1 MNMRVGTTAI
11 AAMLATGA
19 LGLAAA
25 DAHPQKASHVTTK
38 VKIRYK
44 APVNEYSPDTGFT
57 GTVTAKKGCDA
68 KRTVKLS
75 HYGKTKTS
83 KKGAFAFG
91 VSTSGANPG
100 KYKVKVLSDKRDDV
114 ICDAVEATLT
124 VK

>member
-1 MNMRVGTTAI
+1 MHKRIGTTAI
-11 AAMLATGA
+11 AAVLATGA

-25 DAHPQKASHVTTK
+25 EAHPQKASHVTTK

-57 GTVTAKKGCDA
+57 GTVKAKKGCNA

-75 HYGKTKTS
+75 KYGKTKSS

-91 VSTSGANPG
+91 VSPTGANPG
-100 KYKVKVLSDKRDDV
+100 KYTVKVLSDKRDDV
-114 ICDAVEATLT
+114 ICDAAKATLT